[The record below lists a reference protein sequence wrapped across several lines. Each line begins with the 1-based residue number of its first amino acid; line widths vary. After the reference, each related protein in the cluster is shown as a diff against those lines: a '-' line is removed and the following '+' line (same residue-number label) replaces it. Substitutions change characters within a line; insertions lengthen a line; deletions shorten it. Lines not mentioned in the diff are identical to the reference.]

1 MMELLEGKMQQTLSC
16 GNVSTKLQR
25 IAQLAREH
33 PERSFTA
40 ISQVID
46 IEFLKEAYHRTRK
59 DGAVGVDEQTAEQY
73 ASELDSNLES
83 LLNRFKDGSYW
94 APPVKRAY
102 IPKGGGR
109 GLRPIGIP
117 TFERK
122 VLERAVAMV
131 LEAIYEQDFLNCSY
145 GFRPKTSAHQALEA
159 IWKNLMDINGGWVV
173 DVDLKDFFGSLN
185 FNYLRNFLDRRVKDG
200 VIRRVIDKW
209 LKAGVMEEGRIIH
222 PETGAPQ
229 GGVISPILS
238 NIYLHEVLDVWF
250 ERQVRPMLTGR
261 GALIRYADDFV
272 MVFEQERDAIRMM
285 EALPK
290 RCGKYGLT
298 LHPEKTRLLRFE
310 RPSPKQDDTKE
321 NGPRS
326 FDFLGFTHFW
336 GRTRKGRWA
345 VRQKTAGSRLTR
357 AALKIHAWCRSSRH
371 EPIAEQQ
378 QTLNR
383 KLKGH
388 YNYYGIIGNGNA
400 LFRFFEIVR
409 RTWRKWLNH
418 RGARRPMD
426 YERFEL
432 LLSRYPL
439 LRPKVVHGLGHP

>member
-1 MMELLEGKMQQTLSC
+1 MELLEGKMQQTLSC

-40 ISQVID
+40 ISHVID
-46 IEFLKEAYHRTRK
+46 TELLREAYHRTRK

-73 ASELDSNLES
+73 ASELETNLGS

-94 APPVKRAY
+94 APPVKRVY

-117 TFERK
+117 TFEDK
-122 VLERAVAMV
+122 VLQRAVAMV
-131 LEAIYEQDFLNCSY
+131 LEAIYEQDFLCCSY
-145 GFRPKTSAHQALEA
+145 GFRPNKSAHQALEA
-159 IWKNLMDINGGWVV
+159 LWKNLMDINGGWVV
-173 DVDLKDFFGSLN
+173 EVDLKDFYGSLVHN
-185 FNYLRNFLDRRVKDG
+185 QLRSFLDRRVTDG

-209 LKAGVMEEGRIIH
+209 LKAGVMEEGLIRH
-222 PETGAPQ
+222 PDTGTPQ
-229 GGVISPILS
+229 GGVISPVLS

-261 GALIRYADDFV
+261 GTLIRYADDFV
-272 MVFEQERDAIRMM
+272 MVFEQERDAKRMM

-298 LHPEKTRLLRFE
+298 IHPDKTRMLRFE
-310 RPSPKQDDTKE
+310 RPSHKQDDAKGD
-321 NGPRS
+321 GPGS
-326 FDFLGFTHFW
+326 FDFLGLTHFW

-345 VRQKTAGSRLTR
+345 VRQQTARSRLTR
-357 AALKIHAWCRSSRH
+357 AALKIHTWCRRSRH
-371 EPIAEQQ
+371 KPVAEQR

-383 KLKGH
+383 KLQSH
-388 YNYYGIIGNGNA
+388 YNYYGIIGNGDA
-400 LFRFFEIVR
+400 LQRFFAEVR
-409 RTWRKWLNH
+409 NTWRKWLNR
-418 RGARRPMD
+418 RGARRRMSWK
-426 YERFEL
+426 RFDL
-432 LLSRYPL
+432 LLGRHPL
-439 LRPKVVHGLGHP
+439 LRPRVVHGLGHS

>member
-1 MMELLEGKMQQTLSC
+1 MQQTLSC

-25 IAQLAREH
+25 IAQLARQH

-40 ISQVID
+40 ISHAID
-46 IEFLKEAYHRTRK
+46 TELLKEAYHRTRK
-59 DGAVGVDEQTAEQY
+59 DGAAGVDEQTAEQY
-73 ASELDSNLES
+73 ATQLEINLES
-83 LLNRFKDGSYW
+83 LLNRFKDGTYQ
-94 APPVKRAY
+94 APPVKRVY
-102 IPKGGGR
+102 IPKGGGK

-117 TFERK
+117 TFSDK
-122 VLERAVAMV
+122 ILQRAVAMV
-131 LEAIYEQDFLNCSY
+131 LGAIYEQDFLYCSY
-145 GFRPKTSAHQALEA
+145 GFRPKRSAHQALKA
-159 IWKNLMDINGGWVV
+159 IWNSLMDINGGWVV
-173 DVDLKDFFGSLN
+173 EVDLKDYFGSLVHSQ
-185 FNYLRNFLDRRVKDG
+185 LRSFLDRRVKDG

-209 LKAGVMEEGRIIH
+209 LKAGVMEEGLIRH
-222 PETGAPQ
+222 PDTGTPQ
-229 GGVISPILS
+229 GGVISPVLS

-272 MVFEQERDAIRMM
+272 MVFEQERDARRMM

-310 RPSPKQDDTKE
+310 RPSPKQDDTKSD
-321 NGPRS
+321 GPRS

-357 AALKIHAWCRSSRH
+357 AVFNIHTWCRSSRH
-371 EPIAEQQ
+371 EPVAEQQ

-383 KLKGH
+383 KLQGH
-388 YNYYGIIGNGNA
+388 YNYYGIIGNGDA
-400 LFRFFEIVR
+400 LYRFFGQVR
-409 RTWRKWLNH
+409 TTWRRWLNR
-418 RGARRPMD
+418 RGASRPMD

-439 LRPKVVHGLGHP
+439 LRPRVVHGLGHP